1 MKNIMVFGIRHH
13 GPGSAN
19 AIIKALELYAPDA
32 ILLEGP
38 IEGEG
43 ILNIALDKET
53 VPPVAMLVYEKEKP
67 EKSCLFPFAE
77 WSPEWQTIKWAGNNK
92 IPLHFFDLPVSMQ
105 FYFENQNSAD
115 EQDREKHESNSKNK
129 NYAFDLFAKAAGYAD
144 PEAWWHDMFEAK
156 THSSSNIFE
165 VFEAVIVAM
174 TAIRDQEEQQ
184 SRVDKKSLNFIR
196 EAYMRE
202 CIRKQK
208 KKYEKIAV
216 ICGAWHAPVL
226 NQFPKNSEKEDPLI
240 LKNLPKANVNSTWVP
255 WTYERISKGSG
266 YSAGVISPQWYDFL
280 WHSKEKAA
288 ELLIIESAR
297 LLRDQGLD
305 ASTANVIEAIRVSQ
319 TLAVMRERTN
329 ISLNELKDSIIS
341 TLCFGDELRFQLI
354 YKKLVI
360 GEKLGEV
367 PSNTPQ
373 VPLQKDISSLQK
385 EFRLKPEAI
394 EKVVEF
400 DMREERGR
408 AKSEF
413 LRRLVLLGME
423 WSRWKG
429 GGKCPY
435 LYSQNFYNQT
445 VNSLGTFKEVW
456 SLKWQP
462 EFNIKIVELAR
473 YGNTLESACNS
484 YISEMMDNPA
494 LDMETISK
502 LLDISLMA
510 GLTSLGEKI
519 LATLNSISS
528 KTYEVKHLMGAVIN
542 LVSVARYGNV
552 REFKVDNVLKVIS
565 IFSDKIIINLPSSI
579 CAIDYKASCEF
590 QNLIAKTHNA
600 FLLYEDNDI
609 LSNWFGCLKKIASLE
624 NSSSLINGFCINLLY
639 ESKQLSI
646 REMNDYLA
654 FNLNHKLDLQETS
667 FWIEGC
673 FKNQGKV
680 ILYSSELLE
689 ILNSWITNLN
699 YETFIAILPLIRRT
713 FSTWD
718 APIKRKILELIMNK
732 NEQNSST
739 EIIKILDID
748 NTKVF
753 YNTLNIILNSQG
765 K

>member
-19 AIIKALELYAPDA
+19 AILKALELYSPDA

-38 IEGEG
+38 VEGED

-67 EKSCLFPFAE
+67 EKSYLFPFAE
-77 WSPEWQTIKWAGNNK
+77 WSPEWQTIKWAGNNN
-92 IPLHFFDLPVSMQ
+92 IPLHFFDLPMSIQ
-105 FYFENQNSAD
+105 FSFENQNSAD
-115 EQDREKHESNSKNK
+115 EQDEEVHQGKNK
-129 NYAFDLFAKAAGYAD
+129 NYAFDLFAKAAGYSD

-156 THSSSNIFE
+156 TYSSSNIFE
-165 VFEAVIVAM
+165 AFEAVLLAM
-174 TAIRDQEEQQ
+174 SAIREQDEHH
-184 SRVDKKSLNFIR
+184 SHTNKKNLNLLR

-202 CIRKQK
+202 CIRKQR
-208 KKYEKIAV
+208 KKYQKIAV

-226 NQFPKNSEKEDPLI
+226 NHFPKNSEKDDPLI
-240 LKNLPKANVNSTWVP
+240 LKNLPKTNVNSTWVP

-266 YSAGVISPQWYDFL
+266 YSAGVVSPQWYDFL

-319 TLAVMRERTN
+319 TLAVMRERSN

-341 TLCFGDELRFQLI
+341 TLCFGDEFRFQLI

-367 PSNTPQ
+367 PHYTPQ
-373 VPLQKDISSLQK
+373 VPLQKNISSLQK
-385 EFRLKPEAI
+385 EFRLKPDTI
-394 EKVVEF
+394 EKIVEF

-413 LRRLVLLGME
+413 LRRLVLLGIE
-423 WSRWKG
+423 WGRWKG

-435 LYSQNFYNQT
+435 IYSQNYYNH
-445 VNSLGTFKEVW
+445 NNLGTFKEVW
-456 SLKWQP
+456 SLKWNP

-473 YGNTLESACNS
+473 YGNTLESACIS
-484 YISEMMDNPA
+484 YISERMENPA

-502 LLDISLMA
+502 LLDITLMA

-519 LATLNSISS
+519 LVILNSISS
-528 KTYEVKHLMGAVIN
+528 KTYDVKHLMGAIVN
-542 LVSVARYGNV
+542 LVSIARYRNV
-552 REFKVDNVLKVIS
+552 REFKIDNVLKVIS
-565 IFSDKIIINLPSSI
+565 IFSDKITINLPSAICSI
-579 CAIDYKASCEF
+579 AYKASCEF

-600 FLLYEDNDI
+600 FLLYEDEDI

-646 REMNDYLA
+646 SEMNDYLN
-654 FNLNHKLDLQETS
+654 FNLNHKLDIQKTS

-680 ILYSSELLE
+680 ILYSSELFE
-689 ILNSWITNLN
+689 ILNSWILNLD
-699 YETFIAILPLIRRT
+699 YEIFIEILPLLRRT
-713 FSTWD
+713 FSTWED
-718 APIKRKILELIMNK
+718 PIKRKILELIMNK
-732 NEQNSST
+732 NQQNSST
-739 EIIKILDID
+739 EVIKILDID

-753 YNTLNIILNSQG
+753 YNTLNIILSSQG